1 MNTIN
6 TMIKNTKKKA
16 FTLIELLIVVAII
29 GILAGVGVP
38 MYNGYMASAKV
49 ESAKTNHSNIKS
61 YVAAT
66 LTKCAVDSS
75 ATVKLGTTTA
85 RCNYS
90 ASQWAS
96 VFTTYF
102 NKLNK
107 NPYGGTSSA
116 RRTSSTSTLGETSI
130 YYTGSNTIR
139 LRTRIAESGTQYA
152 PSSGYDEITKE

>member
-6 TMIKNTKKKA
+6 TMIINTKKKA

-75 ATVKLGTTTA
+75 QIINLGSRRV

-90 ASQWAS
+90 ASQWANE
-96 VFTTYF
+96 FATYF

-107 NPYGGTSSA
+107 NPYGGNSSA
-116 RRTSSTSTLGETSI
+116 RRVGSSSTLGETSI
-130 YYTGSNTIR
+130 YYSGSNTIR
-139 LRTRIAESGTQYA
+139 IRTRISDSGTQYA
-152 PSSGYDEITKE
+152 PASGYDEITKE